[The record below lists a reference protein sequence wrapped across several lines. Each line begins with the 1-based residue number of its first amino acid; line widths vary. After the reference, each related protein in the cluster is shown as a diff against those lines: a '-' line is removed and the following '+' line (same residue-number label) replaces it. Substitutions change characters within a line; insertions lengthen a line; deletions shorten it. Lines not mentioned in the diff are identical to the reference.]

1 MPVPVYFFS
10 LERNSRELRDA
21 DSRSLT
27 YDRVLAGATSFLL
40 RRSFPKEGLANALA
54 AVKVHFGEPG
64 NFTFIPAHF
73 IAPIVGALEAA
84 HLKPFLTDTNVIY
97 DSARSDA
104 VGHAAAARE
113 HGFAAPCLGA
123 PIIIADGLVGES
135 FIEVEIGG
143 KWFKRV
149 KIAEAVASAGSLVVV
164 SHAKAHA
171 LMGFSGAIKNLGMGC
186 ASKRGKEEQHS
197 GRFVIDISACVK
209 CGRCLV
215 KCGSGAISK
224 SFEIDQRLC
233 NGCGQCY
240 AECLDGAIR
249 KSTGQDDETDI
260 FPEKVC
266 EYALGAVKGKMV
278 ICVSF
283 LINIVPYCDCN
294 ARADLPMVPDIGIL
308 FSSDPVAIDQ
318 AAFDLIN
325 RSKPVKGSVLARKPR
340 RPDHFSAL
348 FPESHPDKQ
357 MRYGKKIGLGTNKYV
372 LADIQDCFAPAA
384 KKH

>member
-1 MPVPVYFFS
+1 VTVPVYFFS
-10 LERNSRELRDA
+10 LEKNSRELRDA
-21 DSRSLT
+21 DSRTLT
-27 YDRVLAGATSFLL
+27 YSEVIAGATSFLV
-40 RRSFPKEGLANALA
+40 RRSFPKKGLPNALT

-64 NFTFIPAHF
+64 NFTFIPPHF
-73 IAPIVGALEAA
+73 IAPVIGALEAA
-84 HLKPFLTDTNVIY
+84 RLRPFLTDTNVIY
-97 DSARSDA
+97 ESARSDA

-113 HGFAAPCLGA
+113 HGFAAPGIGA
-123 PIIIADGLVGES
+123 PVIIADGLVGES
-135 FIEVEIGG
+135 FVEVEIGG

-149 KIAEAVASAGSLVVV
+149 KIAGAVASAGSLVVV

-186 ASKRGKEEQHS
+186 ASKAGKQEQHS
-197 GRFVIDISACVK
+197 GRFVIDLSACAR
-209 CGRCLV
+209 CGRCLAA
-215 KCGSGAISK
+215 CGSGAISED
-224 SFEIDQRLC
+224 FEIDPTLC

-240 AECLDGAIR
+240 AECADRAIHG
-249 KSTGQDDETDI
+249 STGGDDETDV

-278 ICVSF
+278 VCVSF

-294 ARADLPMVPDIGIL
+294 ARADLPIVPDIGIL

-325 RSKPVKGSVLARKPR
+325 RAQPVKGSVLARKPR
-340 RPDHFSAL
+340 RRDHFSAL
-348 FPESHPDKQ
+348 FPEAHPAKQ
-357 MRYGKKIGLGTNKYV
+357 MRYGKRIGLGTNRYSLV
-372 LADIQDCFAPAA
+372 DVRECFPRAE